1 MADRLNA
8 GEYLDLDQSL
18 WSANGVYRLI
28 LQADG
33 NLVLYDDQ
41 RSLWASNTEGRR
53 VNAAVMQ
60 EDGNFVLQ
68 AGSRAAWASGTDG
81 SPGARLVVQD
91 DGNVVVYA
99 QGGDAL
105 WATRTA

>member
-1 MADRLNA
+1 MAERLHA

-18 WSANGVYRLI
+18 WSTNGVYRLV

-33 NLVLYDDQ
+33 NLVLYDD
-41 RSLWASNTEGRR
+41 RGTLWASDTEGQR
-53 VNAAVMQ
+53 VDTAIMQ

-68 AGSRAAWASGTDG
+68 AGARAVWASGTDG
-81 SPGARLVVQD
+81 YPGARLMVQD

-105 WATRTA
+105 WATGTA